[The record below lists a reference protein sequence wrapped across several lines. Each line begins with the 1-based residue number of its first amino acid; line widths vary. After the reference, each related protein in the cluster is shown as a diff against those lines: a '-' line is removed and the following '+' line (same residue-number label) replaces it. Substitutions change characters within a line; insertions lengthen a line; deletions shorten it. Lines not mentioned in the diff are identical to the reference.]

1 MGRFWNLRT
10 KLVAVLVVVLSGT
23 FLLQSVIHEHNEQQ
37 LLLELEKVALDIAN
51 ETGALIAEHTRTQ
64 LARLGAGEVRS
75 VALPAAAPEGTK
87 SPPRNIVFA
96 RYVVSQQPPGEGRP
110 ATTRAR
116 ASGERST
123 ATVRA
128 RSEQIVIFV
137 DQAFIEEFA
146 NTALRMDLRHA
157 SERREDPQEVIAK
170 FLRSMQGGE
179 LSPPGAPPEFAAS
192 SPVAGGEPIL
202 TEPAFAPFE
211 TLVAEPAAVTAT
223 SAPADESAPPILDV
237 TPYIDRVQQLFNSSK
252 RHDLIATVGVFL
264 IGIALAWFLGVRVTR
279 PVDEVVHGFQRLAEG
294 EFDARVPERP
304 GEEFGHLGRQFNAMV
319 ERLTE
324 GRELERELSQRE
336 RIQHM
341 GDLAAGVAHDVRNP
355 LNAIHLNIGQI
366 RDEFVPAEERSR
378 ERFLRFTSDVQREV
392 ERLNQLVTN
401 FLSLARPA
409 AREAEPVDPNELA
422 DELFRLLRKEA
433 TGREVEL
440 ALELSEGLPPC
451 SWNRQEMKSA
461 FLNIAIN
468 ALQALA
474 EKGGH
479 LVISTARRTGRH
491 GEELVVAFSDD
502 GPGIPPEDLERVF
515 VPYYTTRMGGTG
527 LGMAIAR
534 RTAERHGGRLEL
546 RSAVGEG
553 TTVSFLF
560 PCAAGGEAA

>member
-1 MGRFWNLRT
+1 MGRVWNLRT
-10 KLVAVLVVVLSGT
+10 KLVAVLVMVLSGT

-51 ETGALIAEHTRTQ
+51 DTGELIAEQTRAQ
-64 LARLGAGEVRS
+64 LARLEMEALPRAAPAPSPHPAVAGAGATGRTARFIFSESRRRPAGTSHTAIPGGAPDGSVREHRYRVIEIDPSWMSEILRQWARDVAAAREVR
-75 VALPAAAPEGTK
+75 AARDVDA
-87 SPPRNIVFA
+87 
-96 RYVVSQQPPGEGRP
+96 GELILLRLI
-110 ATTRAR
+110 
-116 ASGERST
+116 
-123 ATVRA
+123 
-128 RSEQIVIFV
+128 Q
-137 DQAFIEEFA
+137 
-146 NTALRMDLRHA
+146 ALRA
-157 SERREDPQEVIAK
+157 
-170 FLRSMQGGE
+170 GE
-179 LSPPGAPPEFAAS
+179 LSPPPPTAEFSIGEAESETFVAESGFAPLEVFG
-192 SPVAGGEPIL
+192 V
-202 TEPAFAPFE
+202 EPAGIGEQGPI
-211 TLVAEPAAVTAT
+211 
-223 SAPADESAPPILDV
+223 ADEIEPPTLDV
-237 TPYIDRVQQLFNSSK
+237 APYIDRVQQLFNSSK

-279 PVDEVVHGFQRLAEG
+279 PVDEVVHGFQRLAVG

-319 ERLTE
+319 AQLRE
-324 GRELERELSQRE
+324 GRELERELIQRE

-366 RDEFVPAEERSR
+366 RDEFIPNDDRAR

-409 AREAEPVDPNELA
+409 AREAEPVEPNELV

-433 TGREVEL
+433 IGREVEL

-461 FLNIAIN
+461 FLNIALN

-479 LVISTARRTGRH
+479 LVISTGRRRGPD
-491 GEELVVAFSDD
+491 GEELVVSFADD
-502 GPGIPPEDLERVF
+502 GPGIPVEDLERVF
-515 VPYYTTRMGGTG
+515 VPYYTTRKGGTG

-534 RTAERHGGRLEL
+534 RTAERHGGRIELE
-546 RSAVGEG
+546 SAVGEG
-553 TTVSFLF
+553 TTVSFVF
-560 PCAAGGEAA
+560 PCVDEGVSA